1 MSDFDCISDTHLAG
15 LLGYNCAK
23 VDVYANE
30 LRRRGWT
37 VKFDTLDVST
47 IEGPQFITTC
57 KITKTHIEELS

>member
-1 MSDFDCISDTHLAG
+1 MSQYDNLCDSRIADCIRASLST
-15 LLGYNCAK
+15 
-23 VDVYANE
+23 VDMLANE

-47 IEGPQFITTC
+47 IEGSQFITTC

>member
-1 MSDFDCISDTHLAG
+1 MSELDSINDTHLAG
-15 LLGYNCAK
+15 LLRYICDK
-23 VDVYANE
+23 LDVYANE

-47 IEGPQFITTC
+47 IEGPQVITTC

>member
-1 MSDFDCISDTHLAG
+1 MSQYDNLSDSRIAACIRANLST
-15 LLGYNCAK
+15 
-23 VDVYANE
+23 VDMLANE

-47 IEGPQFITTC
+47 IERSQFITTC